1 MSQKSLFHRCVI
13 PLCFVMIPLLV
24 SFITYFNS
32 RRIENDTLHQFVAM
46 ASGLI
51 LIASIFFGALVIY
64 ILAFF
69 RGAKPAER
77 IIVSLIPAV
86 VFEVYEIYVASG
98 VFTFAESLYYGLSPL
113 PITIFLLAFGLM
125 GLGELVCR
133 LVIKR
138 RGDHVRILIP
148 APIVAIVAMVIG
160 LYVALIWGNG
170 AYFFYLYIDS
180 YLALFKT

>member
-1 MSQKSLFHRCVI
+1 
-13 PLCFVMIPLLV
+13 
-24 SFITYFNS
+24 
-32 RRIENDTLHQFVAM
+32 M

-64 ILAFF
+64 TLAFL

-86 VFEVYEIYVASG
+86 VFDAYQIYVASG

-113 PITIFLLAFGLM
+113 PVTIFLLAFGLM
-125 GLGELVCR
+125 GLSELVCR
-133 LVIKR
+133 WVMKR
-138 RGDHVRILIP
+138 RGDRVSILTP
-148 APIVAIVAMVIG
+148 APIAAIAAMVIG
-160 LYVALIWGNG
+160 LYVAMIWGNG
-170 AYFFYLYIDS
+170 AHFFYLYIDS